1 MRTLSITSIALAAAS
16 LLAGCKKEKPV
27 ITETTGPVANVRVAI
42 AKAGAHRATEEV
54 IGTVRPKLSATVEA
68 KVSGRIEQMR
78 AVPGKLVKAGDLL
91 AQLDMREIQAR
102 VEQTKAAL
110 QQADRDLTR
119 FKTLLEQKTVTQ
131 SEYDAVEARQ
141 RIAKAGLTEMETLLD
156 HARVVAPFDGIITR
170 KLADVGDL
178 AAPGKPLCEI
188 EKPGEWRLEADVPEA
203 LIDRVQ
209 VGAKMPV
216 QVASLTNEL
225 EGVVSEIAPSSDPIS
240 RTFLVKFDLPSVP
253 GLRAGQFGRVAVPV
267 GESSVLRVPAT
278 AVIQRGQLEIA
289 FVVAGQRAQLRLVKT
304 GKRFGSE
311 LEIVS
316 GIADGEQVVADGV
329 AQLRD
334 GQPVNVNAL

>member
-16 LLAGCKKEKPV
+16 LLAGCKPEKPAV
-27 ITETTGPVANVRVAI
+27 AESPLPVAQVRA
-42 AKAGAHRATEEV
+42 ALAQAGAHRATEEV

-78 AVPGKLVKAGDLL
+78 AVPGRPVKAGDLL
-91 AQLDMREIQAR
+91 AQLDVREVQAR
-102 VEQTKAAL
+102 VDQAKATL
-110 QQADRDLTR
+110 QQADRDLGR

-131 SEYDAVEARQ
+131 SEFDAVEARQ
-141 RIAKAGLTEMETLLD
+141 RIARASLTEAETLLD
-156 HARVVAPFDGIITR
+156 HARVVAPFDGVITR

-209 VGAKMPV
+209 VAARMPV
-216 QVASLTNEL
+216 QVASLTNAI
-225 EGVVSEIAPSSDPIS
+225 EGAVSEIAPASDPVS
-240 RTFLVKFDLPSVP
+240 RTFLVKLDLPTMP

-267 GESSVLRVPAT
+267 GESSVLRVPAS

-289 FVVAGQRAQLRLVKT
+289 FVMAGPRAQLRLVKT
-304 GKRFGSE
+304 GKRFGSD

-316 GIADGEQVVADGV
+316 GIAAGETVIVEGV
-329 AQLRD
+329 ARLRD
-334 GQPVNVNAL
+334 GQPVEVKP

>member
-1 MRTLSITSIALAAAS
+1 MKALTIIALAAAS

-27 ITETTGPVANVRVAI
+27 IAEAALPVATVRAAL
-42 AKAGAHRATEEV
+42 AKAGSHRATEEV

-78 AVPGKLVKAGDLL
+78 AVPGKPVKAGDLL
-91 AQLDMREIQAR
+91 AQLDVREIQAR
-102 VEQTKAAL
+102 VDQAKATL
-110 QQADRDLTR
+110 QQADRDLGR

-131 SEYDAVEARQ
+131 SEYDAMEARQ
-141 RIAKAGLTEMETLLD
+141 RIAKGGLTEAETLLD
-156 HARVVAPFDGIITR
+156 HTRVVAPFDGIITR

-203 LIDRVQ
+203 LIDHVQ
-209 VGAKMPV
+209 VGAKMAV
-216 QVASLTNEL
+216 RAASLTNEL
-225 EGVVSEIAPSSDPIS
+225 EGAVSEIAPSSDPAS
-240 RTFLVKFDLPSVP
+240 RTFLVKLDLPTVP

-267 GESSVLRVPAT
+267 GESSVLRVPAS

-289 FVVAGQRAQLRLVKT
+289 FVMAGQRAQLRLVKT

-316 GIADGEQVVADGV
+316 GIADGETVITEGV

-334 GQPVNVNAL
+334 GQPVQIKP